1 MSGLRPTHLAVVFL
15 LHCFLLALSANAAP
29 LFNRQSTNGQP
40 QTLMTTTYT
49 QTPAGNMTQT
59 CVITLTPVTAADGT
73 AAVQEVKTCTLALGD
88 ANNSGTTTTSN
99 GTASTGTDSSSS
111 STTDSTNSTSSSTD
125 TAGTSSSTTA
135 AAGSGGAVS
144 VDGGVSEVSASATAT
159 ASATDTSDSAAS
171 ASATSTASA
180 DGSNE
185 VAAGAPAV
193 SAGGVSLV
201 SVTATSASS
210 AAATIA
216 AAAEQAPSA
225 STSAFVV
232 PGQSIQVLPIGLGIF
247 GAISGIALI
256 VVLYL
261 TYKRRA
267 YRKAFRAR
275 KLAEEGAGM
284 GYGGMAQR

>member
-1 MSGLRPTHLAVVFL
+1 MSGLRPAHLAVVFL
-15 LHCFLLALSANAAP
+15 LHCLLLALSANAAP
-29 LFNRQSTNGQP
+29 LFNRQSTDGQP

-49 QTPAGNMTQT
+49 QTLAGNMTQT

-125 TAGTSSSTTA
+125 TTGTSSSTTA

-144 VDGGVSEVSASATAT
+144 VDGGVSEVSATAT
-159 ASATDTSDSAAS
+159 ASATDASDSAAS
-171 ASATSTASA
+171 ASATSTAST

-225 STSAFVV
+225 STSKFVV

-261 TYKRRA
+261 TWKRRA